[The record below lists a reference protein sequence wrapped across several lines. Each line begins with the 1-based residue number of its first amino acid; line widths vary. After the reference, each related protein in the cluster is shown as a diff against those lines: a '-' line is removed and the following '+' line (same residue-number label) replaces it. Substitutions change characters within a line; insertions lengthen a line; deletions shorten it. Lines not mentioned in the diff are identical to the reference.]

1 MIFERKKDY
10 MNKINLLE
18 KENYEDNEVIG
29 NMVIKLKDKE
39 LKKIDIFIKKEIK
52 KSLFQKIKEWISKL
66 W

>member
-1 MIFERKKDY
+1 
-10 MNKINLLE
+10 
-18 KENYEDNEVIG
+18 
-29 NMVIKLKDKE
+29 MVIKLKDKE